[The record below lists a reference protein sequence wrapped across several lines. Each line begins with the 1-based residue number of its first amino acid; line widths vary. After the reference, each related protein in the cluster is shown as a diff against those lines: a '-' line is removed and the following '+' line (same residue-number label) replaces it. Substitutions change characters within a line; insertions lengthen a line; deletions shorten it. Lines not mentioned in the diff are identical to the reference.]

1 MRGQAM
7 RRMLASSPVARGV
20 PNGAAPR
27 ASRRRFASLLLGAE
41 GRHPSHGSSGSNS
54 SNRTDSSNA
63 GSGGVAGASPAG
75 IPSPLWHQKGQLRQ
89 LTTVTVT
96 NHEAPA
102 KSSSSSSSSRSSSRS
117 SSSSDSTTGASR
129 ATPTA
134 AVDLRSDTMTK
145 PCKRL
150 RAAMA
155 GAEVGDDVFGEDP
168 TVVRLEN
175 CVAYLLGK
183 EKGLLVP
190 SGTMGNLIAVGAH
203 CRRGDEL
210 ILGDKS
216 HIFRYEGAGA
226 SALMGVSYHT
236 VRNAEDGGLEV
247 ADIEAAVRGDDPH
260 YPRSSLLC
268 LENTQNLCGA
278 RAIAPA
284 RMAEMCAAG
293 RHAGL
298 KVHVDGA
305 RLWNAA
311 VSLEVRPS
319 ELVSDAD
326 SVSVC
331 LSKGLGA
338 PVGSVLVGSEQFIYE
353 ARRLRKSLGGGMRQS
368 GVIAA
373 AGLEAVVNNYVRL
386 SEDHDNAAALAN
398 GLGALRGISAKRS
411 PADTNAVYFQVTGMD
426 AQVFVDALERDHGV
440 LMGSGYFG
448 GSTIRAMT
456 HLDVNRE
463 GVERAI
469 EATRAVLADAP
480 AS

>member
-7 RRMLASSPVARGV
+7 HMLASSPVVARGI
-20 PNGAAPR
+20 PNGAAPH
-27 ASRRRFASLLLGAE
+27 ASRRRFASLLLGTE

-54 SNRTDSSNA
+54 SNRTDNSNA
-63 GSGGVAGASPAG
+63 ESGYVAGASPAG
-75 IPSPLWHQKGQLRQ
+75 IPAPLWHQKGQLQQ

-102 KSSSSSSSSRSSSRS
+102 KSSSSSSSS
-117 SSSSDSTTGASR
+117 DSTAGASR
-129 ATPTA
+129 AAPTA

-168 TVVRLEN
+168 TVVRLED

-216 HIFRYEGAGA
+216 HIFQYEGAGA

-247 ADIEAAVRGDDPH
+247 ADIQTAVRGDDPH

-278 RAIAPA
+278 RAIAA
-284 RMAEMCAAG
+284 SRMAEMCAAG

-386 SEDHDNAAALAN
+386 SEDHDNAAALAS
-398 GLGALRGISAKRS
+398 GLGALRGISAERS
-411 PADTNAVYFQVTGMD
+411 PGDTNAVYFQVTGMD
-426 AQVFVDALERDHGV
+426 AQAFVDALERDHGV

-469 EATRAVLADAP
+469 EASRAVLAEAP

>member
-1 MRGQAM
+1 MTGQAM
-7 RRMLASSPVARGV
+7 RKMLASSPVARGV
-20 PNGAAPR
+20 PNSAAPR

-63 GSGGVAGASPAG
+63 ESGDGAGASPAG
-75 IPSPLWHQKGQLRQ
+75 IPAPLWHQKGQLRQ

-102 KSSSSSSSSRSSSRS
+102 KSSSSSSS
-117 SSSSDSTTGASR
+117 DSTADASR

-168 TVVRLEN
+168 TVVRLEDY
-175 CVAYLLGK
+175 VAYLLGK

-278 RAIAPA
+278 RAIAPV

-411 PADTNAVYFQVTGMD
+411 PADTNAVYFQVTSMD
-426 AQVFVDALERDHGV
+426 AQAFVDALERDHGV

-456 HLDVNRE
+456 HIDVNRD

-469 EATRAVLADAP
+469 EASRAVLADAP

>member
-1 MRGQAM
+1 MRGPAV
-7 RRMLASSPVARGV
+7 RMLASWPVARGV

-54 SNRTDSSNA
+54 SNRTDSSSA
-63 GSGGVAGASPAG
+63 ESGDVAG
-75 IPSPLWHQKGQLRQ
+75 PLWHQKGQLRQ

-102 KSSSSSSSSRSSSRS
+102 KCSS
-117 SSSSDSTTGASR
+117 SSSSDSTAGASR
-129 ATPTA
+129 AAPTA

-168 TVVRLEN
+168 TVVRLED

-216 HIFRYEGAGA
+216 HIFQYEGAGA

-247 ADIEAAVRGDDPH
+247 ADIETAVRGDDPH

-319 ELVSDAD
+319 ELVFDAD

-398 GLGALRGISAKRS
+398 GLGALRGISAERS

-426 AQVFVDALERDHGV
+426 AQAFVDALERDHGV

-469 EATRAVLADAP
+469 EASRAVLADAP

>member
-7 RRMLASSPVARGV
+7 RTMLLASPPVARGV
-20 PNGAAPR
+20 PNGTTPR

-41 GRHPSHGSSGSNS
+41 GRRPSHGSSGSNS

-63 GSGGVAGASPAG
+63 ESGGVGGASPPG
-75 IPSPLWHQKGQLRQ
+75 IPAPLWHQKGQLRQ

-102 KSSSSSSSSRSSSRS
+102 KSSSSSSS
-117 SSSSDSTTGASR
+117 DSTAGASG

-168 TVVRLEN
+168 TVVRLED

-247 ADIEAAVRGDDPH
+247 ADIETAVRGDDPH

-398 GLGALRGISAKRS
+398 GLGALRGIRAERS
-411 PADTNAVYFQVTGMD
+411 PADTNAVYFQVTCMD
-426 AQVFVDALERDHGV
+426 AQAFVDALERDHGV

-469 EATRAVLADAP
+469 EASRAVLADAS